1 MAQSTKFTNDANLSA
16 ILARMTA
23 CDGLP
28 FSIFIT
34 SQVLRKSLMALG
46 HTLPKSVTSIREQV
60 VKYGLHVTEMIKHE
74 LFLKKPKVISSA
86 LP

>member
-1 MAQSTKFTNDANLSA
+1 MAESTKFTNDANLSA

-28 FSIFIT
+28 FSILIT
-34 SQVLRKSLMALG
+34 SQDLRKSLMALG

-60 VKYGLHVTEMIKHE
+60 VTTCN
-74 LFLKKPKVISSA
+74 
-86 LP
+86 